1 MRPTKPLP
9 GSLAQRYHGWRATT
23 FADNAA
29 WYGRLAREGQRPR
42 AMIIACCDSRVD
54 VMAMF
59 GAERGEFFVHRNIA
73 SLVPPYEPDG
83 REHGTSAAIEYAVTA
98 LHVSQI
104 IVLGHSECGG
114 VAGCDSMCRGE
125 APELDRDDSFVGR
138 WMDVLR
144 PGWEDLKDL
153 PEGRDRLEALEK
165 RAVLV
170 SIDNLMTFPFVA
182 ESVEAGDLVL
192 HALWTELSRGALEV
206 YDAAVDRF
214 VPL

>member
-1 MRPTKPLP
+1 MRPTRPLP
-9 GSLAQRYHGWRATT
+9 GSLVQRYRGWKATT

-73 SLVPPYEPDG
+73 SLVPPFEPDG
-83 REHGTSAAIEYAVTA
+83 LHHGTSAAIEYAISA
-98 LHVSQI
+98 LHVSQV
-104 IVLGHSECGG
+104 IVIGHSDCGG
-114 VAGCDSMCRGE
+114 VAGCDAMCAGH
-125 APELDRDDSFVGR
+125 APELERPESFVGR

-144 PGWEDLKDL
+144 PGWEAVRDL
-153 PEGRDRLEALEK
+153 PEGRARLEALEK

-170 SIDNLMTFPFVA
+170 SIDNLMTFPFV
-182 ESVEAGDLVL
+182 SEAVAAGELAL
-192 HALWTELSRGALEV
+192 HALWNDLTRGGLEV
-206 YDAAVDRF
+206 HDARTDRF